1 MIVFA
6 SLIAL
11 AWAALAAR
19 LFARLGAFRPLTPQA
34 HPATADAPAVDA
46 IVPARDEEREV
57 EGSVASIV
65 AQDYPRLRVT
75 VVDDQSTDATG
86 AILDR
91 LAASQA
97 PGGPLRVVHGRTR
110 PDGWV
115 GKTWALQQGV
125 ELATAEWLW
134 FVDGD
139 MILHPR
145 ALSGAME
152 VARQAGAD
160 LVSFLPR
167 AVCATF
173 WQGAVGLTLTQLLA
187 HLFPIDRVNDPR
199 CPEALAAGGFILV
212 RREVYDR
219 AGGHEA
225 VRGEIIEDIAIA
237 RRVKGV
243 GGVLAVRVAPA
254 LASTHMYGNL
264 GEIWRGLRKNAYAGM
279 DYQFRKY
286 VVGAIVALTLAWTP
300 PLALI
305 LGAATR
311 SWPLALIGGLGW
323 LAQAVSTLPFLSFL
337 SLPIG
342 YAFSLPAGIG
352 LYVAIASSSVWHYHR
367 GRVLWKGRAYAPGVV
382 ATAPPSAREG
392 PHP

>member
-6 SLIAL
+6 ILIAL

-19 LFARLGAFRPLTPQA
+19 LFARLGAFRPLTPVS

-57 EGSVASIV
+57 EGSVASIL
-65 AQDYPRLRVT
+65 AQDYPALRVT

-86 AILDR
+86 VILDR
-91 LAASQA
+91 LAAAQP
-97 PGGPLRVVHGRTR
+97 PGGPLRVLHGRDR
-110 PDGWV
+110 PEGWV

-139 MILHPR
+139 MVLHPL
-145 ALSGAME
+145 ALASALE

-167 AVCATF
+167 ADCVTF

-187 HLFPIDRVNDPR
+187 HLYPIDRVNDPKH
-199 CPEALAAGGFILV
+199 PDALAAGGFLLV

-243 GGVLAVRVAPA
+243 GGVLAVRVAPE
-254 LASTHMYGNL
+254 LASTHMYGSL

-279 DYQFRKY
+279 EYQFHKY
-286 VVGAIVALTLAWTP
+286 VVGAIVSLSMAWTP

-305 LGAATR
+305 LGAATH
-311 SWPLALIGGLGW
+311 SWGLCLAGGLGW
-323 LAQAVSTLPFLSFL
+323 LAQAASTLPFLSFL
-337 SLPIG
+337 GLPFG
-342 YAFSLPAGIG
+342 YAFSLPAGIS
-352 LYVAIASSSVWHYHR
+352 LYVAITSSSVWHYHR
-367 GRVLWKGRAYAPGVV
+367 GRILWKGRAYAPGDV
-382 ATAPPSAREG
+382 TAAPSERLRR
-392 PHP
+392 